1 MNGRYKVGT
10 PRIMIL
16 HLEAYEKAEVFENIE
31 YLHVPRRNRYI
42 KLADKLC
49 SKCLD
54 KNLRN

>member
-1 MNGRYKVGT
+1 
-10 PRIMIL
+10 MIL